1 MVDKCFCFIDGVLS
15 GRAEKFLSSR
25 RYGHGLG
32 SKRGGQGN
40 LLEFENGGGEESLCK
55 NLFLK

>member
-40 LLEFENGGGEESLCK
+40 LLEFENGWGGGR
-55 NLFLK
+55 NLFVKTFS